1 MVIKTETPNNVLP
14 NFYNVGNNR
23 EERKQTGDIPQNP
36 KEKRKKEKR
45 GKSAMYQMEKASIL
59 NKKTLL
65 TLILTG
71 QTN

>member
-23 EERKQTGDIPQNP
+23 EERKRTGDIPQNP

-45 GKSAMYQMEKASIL
+45 GKSAMYQMEKA
-59 NKKTLL
+59 
-65 TLILTG
+65 
-71 QTN
+71 